1 MRSAV
6 VTIVLILTAVALRL
20 PAHALSG
27 PMPGSKLQNL
37 ASTDIEQVRGFVAR
51 GPRGCV
57 VAGRSGYRGGIGYL
71 GRVEYQGGLA
81 YRGAYRP
88 GVRAAGCARAPPVAG
103 YCWYYIDL
111 SGTQG
116 FYGNACP

>member
-6 VTIVLILTAVALRL
+6 VTIVLILTAVALRS
-20 PAHALSG
+20 PAHARSG

-37 ASTDIEQVRGFVAR
+37 APTDIEQVRAFVAR
-51 GPRGCV
+51 GPRCGI
-57 VAGRSGYRGGIGYL
+57 VAGRSGYRSGIGYL
-71 GRVEYQGGLA
+71 DRVEYQGGL
-81 YRGAYRP
+81 AYRP

-103 YCWYYIDL
+103 YCWYYIDP